1 MTRGQLSKYIE
12 ELKIEA
18 VQKVRN
24 DCKIAKESRK
34 QEIVDQSNMAE
45 ELRKIKADLENSIHA
60 LKQLKVLAGC
70 KVDADYGGGPINQI
84 GYRVESLNVDS
95 FLWQED
101 VLEKDPRTIA
111 IATLEKQSVNA
122 VVENYDTLR
131 ENCKIYKNTVEA
143 VEYLQTLG
151 FTVPDFE
158 APKKLMKPLDT
169 RFLIMKGTNKEE
181 EEQN

>member
-1 MTRGQLSKYIE
+1 MTRGQLNKYIE

-18 VQKVRN
+18 IRKVKD
-24 DCKIAKESRK
+24 DCELAREARK
-34 QEIVDQSNMAE
+34 QEIVEQTNMTE
-45 ELRKIKADLENSIHA
+45 ELGKIKTDLENSIHA

-70 KVDADYGGGPINQI
+70 KADVGYGGGPINQI
-84 GYRVESLNVDS
+84 GYRVESLNVKS

-101 VLEKDPRTIA
+101 ILEKDPRTIA
-111 IATLEKQSVNA
+111 IAALEKQSVNA
-122 VVENYDTLR
+122 VLENYDTLR
-131 ENCKIYKNTVEA
+131 ENCKVYKNSAET

-151 FTVPDFE
+151 FIVPDFE